1 MLSYKKVLKVRM
13 DGRSI
18 LYVYNRMSF
27 VMIEL
32 E

>member
-1 MLSYKKVLKVRM
+1 MLSYKKVLKGRM

-27 VMIEL
+27 VMIDL